1 MTRIFDDPAAFA
13 DEAIAGFVAAHPDHV
28 IRVDGG
34 VVRAAASRPG
44 QVAVVIGGGSG
55 HYPAFAGLVGVG
67 LAAGAVCGN
76 VFASPGAGQVYRVAR
91 AAESSGGVLFSYGNY
106 AGDVMQFGLA
116 QERLR
121 SEGIDTRTVV
131 VTDDIA
137 SAPVERMDDRRGI
150 AGDLTVFKIAGAA
163 AESGFSLDEV
173 EHLARKATSRTRTLG
188 VAFRG
193 CTLPGA
199 AEPLFSL
206 PAGQMSVGL
215 GIHGEPGISDMPI
228 PPASELAE
236 LLVGR
241 LLAETPE
248 HASDR
253 AVVLVNGLGTV
264 KYEELF
270 LFYGKVAAL
279 LATAGVHIV
288 GVECGELVTSLDM
301 AGLSLT
307 VFWVDDEL
315 EALWFVP
322 VDTPA
327 YHRGRVAPREVRRV
341 IEVDRAPVQVGEV
354 ASPASRQLADSA
366 VAVLDAVARV
376 VRAHEQELGDLD
388 AVAGDGD
395 HGIGMRRGADAAA
408 EAAHAALIRGAG
420 VHELLIDAGEQWSE
434 RAGGTSGA
442 LWGSAAR
449 AVATSLG
456 NRDVYRAQDLVD
468 AAAMAREAVTRLGGA
483 VPGDKTMVD
492 AISPYV
498 DTLSYH
504 ISRGTSVGEALK
516 LAAEAATRAASDT
529 AALRPRKGR
538 ARPLAERSLGT
549 PDPGAVS
556 FALIVTALAELADSW
571 PSQIKPVSG

>member
-1 MTRIFDDPAAFA
+1 MTRIFDDPVAFA
-13 DEAIAGFVAAHPDHV
+13 DEAIAGFVAAHPDRV

-34 VVRAAASRPG
+34 VIRAAASRPG

-67 LAAGAVCGN
+67 LSAGAVCGN
-76 VFASPGAGQVYRVAR
+76 VFASPSAGQVYRVAR
-91 AAESSGGVLFSYGNY
+91 AAESGGGVLFSYGNY

-116 QERLR
+116 QDRLR

-137 SAPVERMDDRRGI
+137 SAPVGRIGDRRGI
-150 AGDLTVFKIAGAA
+150 AGDFTVFKIAGAA
-163 AESGFSLDEV
+163 AEAGLSLEEV
-173 EHLARKATSRTRTLG
+173 EQLARKANSQTRTLG

-215 GIHGEPGISDMPI
+215 GIHGEPGISDMEI

-241 LLAETPE
+241 LLTETPE
-248 HASDR
+248 HHWDK

-270 LFYGKVAAL
+270 LLYGKVAVL
-279 LATAGVHIV
+279 LAAAGVHIV

-301 AGLSLT
+301 SGLSLT
-307 VFWVDDEL
+307 LFWVDDEL
-315 EALWFVP
+315 EGLWFFP

-327 YHRGRVAPREVRRV
+327 YRRGTVTPGEIRRV
-341 IEVDRAPVQVGEV
+341 IEADRTPAEAGEQVGEV
-354 ASPASRQLADSA
+354 ASAASRQLADSA
-366 VAVLDAVARV
+366 VAILDAVADV
-376 VRAHEQELGDLD
+376 MRAHEQELGDFD

-420 VHELLIDAGEQWSE
+420 VRELLMDAGEQWSE

-442 LWGSAAR
+442 LWGAALMAFAR
-449 AVATSLG
+449 SLD
-456 NRDVYRAQDLVD
+456 NRDAYHAEDLIA
-468 AAAMAREAVTRLGGA
+468 AAAMARDAVVGLGGA

-492 AISPYV
+492 AMSPYV
-498 DTLSYH
+498 DTLTLH
-504 ISRGTSVGEALK
+504 ISREKSVSKALK

-538 ARPLAERSLGT
+538 ARPLAGRSLGT

-556 FALIVTALAELADSW
+556 FALIVKAIAELADSW
-571 PSQIKPVSG
+571 PS